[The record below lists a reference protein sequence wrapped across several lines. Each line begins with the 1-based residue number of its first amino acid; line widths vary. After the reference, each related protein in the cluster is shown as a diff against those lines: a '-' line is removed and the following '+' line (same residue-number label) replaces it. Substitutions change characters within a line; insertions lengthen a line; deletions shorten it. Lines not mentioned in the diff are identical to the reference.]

1 MTEIVKNNSSM
12 TFDLVE
18 TGNGGANTPEK
29 RGVFNDLFGGVEA
42 EANDETNKSK
52 KNLDKS
58 DEAEFDILAIAKMLS
73 TSDLDL
79 SDEILEEIKIRLKN
93 LFDQINVEGVSLANI
108 NSEELNSLGNAHFLH
123 IMTFLEEL
131 ESLIKLEKNG
141 KDINPLLDPIL
152 NRIRIKLNEQVKA
165 AIDKKI
171 ISQHRSKIDG
181 KLMPQDQKIDTIK
194 KEATLHNKNNLS
206 SAETNL
212 NEAYR
217 GKLKGSELDTSKK
230 YDVGVGPSKKVS
242 SRPDYINIS
251 QSSEKKVALSMD
263 NGRKVSELKM
273 DYLAQ
278 NSTNTALTKDLNSES
293 ILVRPPS
300 TLSNKL
306 DNISNFEALNIQK
319 SPQFNKENNDRL
331 LHTLNMLAKSWGNN
345 LIEKIEKSIEDGI
358 EQLEILLTPKSL
370 GRLNVIINISDT
382 IAKINIIAESAN
394 AAALLG
400 DAESKLSQMMEGS
413 GLKLASLQTQT
424 NQFGGNH
431 KGKDHSP
438 KLASTAKKTN
448 IEGSSKPTEKI
459 NKLKSE
465 NEGLNLIA

>member
-1 MTEIVKNNSSM
+1 MTEIIKNNSSM

-18 TGNGGANTPEK
+18 TGNGGTNSPDK
-29 RGVFNDLFGGVEA
+29 NGVFNDLFGGVEA
-42 EANDETNKSK
+42 EGNDETNKSK
-52 KNLDKS
+52 KNPNKS
-58 DEAEFDILAIAKMLS
+58 DEAELDILAIAEML
-73 TSDLDL
+73 TISDLDI
-79 SDEILEEIKIRLKN
+79 SDGILEEIKNRLKN
-93 LFDQINVEGVSLANI
+93 LFDLINVEGVGLASV
-108 NSEELNSLGNAHFLH
+108 NSEALNSLGNEYFKH

-171 ISQHRSKIDG
+171 ISRDRPKIDG
-181 KLMPQDQKIDTIK
+181 KLMPQDQKIETIK
-194 KEATLHNKNNLS
+194 KEATLHNKDNLS
-206 SAETNL
+206 SVETNP

-217 GKLKGSELDTSKK
+217 GKLKGSELDTLKK
-230 YDVGVGPSKKVS
+230 NNVRVDPSKTLSSKTDYLNVS
-242 SRPDYINIS
+242 P
-251 QSSEKKVALSMD
+251 SSEKKVALLMD
-263 NGRKVSELKM
+263 NGKKVSESKM
-273 DYLAQ
+273 DSLAQ
-278 NSTNTALTKDLNSES
+278 NSTNTTLTKDLNSES
-293 ILVRPPS
+293 TLVRPPS

-306 DNISNFEALNIQK
+306 DNISNFEPSNIQK
-319 SPQFNKENNDRL
+319 SQQFNKENNDRL
-331 LHTLNMLAKSWGNN
+331 LHTLNMMSKSWGNN

-382 IAKINIIAESAN
+382 ITKINIIAESAN

-431 KGKDHSP
+431 KGKGHAH

-448 IEGSSKPTEKI
+448 IEDSSKPTENI
-459 NKLKSE
+459 NKLKSK

>member
-42 EANDETNKSK
+42 EANDETSKSK

-108 NSEELNSLGNAHFLH
+108 NSEELNSLGNAHFMH

-171 ISQHRSKIDG
+171 ISQHR
-181 KLMPQDQKIDTIK
+181 
-194 KEATLHNKNNLS
+194 
-206 SAETNL
+206 
-212 NEAYR
+212 
-217 GKLKGSELDTSKK
+217 
-230 YDVGVGPSKKVS
+230 
-242 SRPDYINIS
+242 
-251 QSSEKKVALSMD
+251 
-263 NGRKVSELKM
+263 
-273 DYLAQ
+273 
-278 NSTNTALTKDLNSES
+278 
-293 ILVRPPS
+293 
-300 TLSNKL
+300 
-306 DNISNFEALNIQK
+306 
-319 SPQFNKENNDRL
+319 
-331 LHTLNMLAKSWGNN
+331 
-345 LIEKIEKSIEDGI
+345 
-358 EQLEILLTPKSL
+358 
-370 GRLNVIINISDT
+370 
-382 IAKINIIAESAN
+382 
-394 AAALLG
+394 
-400 DAESKLSQMMEGS
+400 
-413 GLKLASLQTQT
+413 
-424 NQFGGNH
+424 
-431 KGKDHSP
+431 
-438 KLASTAKKTN
+438 
-448 IEGSSKPTEKI
+448 
-459 NKLKSE
+459 
-465 NEGLNLIA
+465 